1 MPRTIATSLLALLS
15 TGAIAQDAD
24 PARETFLGTISV
36 EGGENP
42 TAPLDGAV
50 ARSSGTTKT
59 GAPIV
64 ETQAS
69 VSVIPR
75 AQIEAQGA
83 ANLAEAVGYT
93 AGIVTENFGAD
104 PRFDSLYL
112 RGFNLENDKF
122 LDGLRLMRSTQF
134 PTSAPSFELYGIE
147 RVEVLKGP
155 ASVLYG
161 AGTPAG
167 LINMIQKRA
176 QADGDF
182 TEVGL
187 GADSN
192 GSLEVFGDANRVVN
206 DQLAYRI
213 TVKSSDTN
221 TDVEEIDNERNYLA
235 ASVSYALSASTELEF
250 MVSMHDDAPQ
260 TPTGVPHAI
269 IGVVDLDRLREFNFG
284 DESVNESDRQMRT
297 LSFGITHEFANGWK
311 LNNTLRYT
319 SHDWDY
325 DNVYV
330 SGGTGTVAERGVI
343 QQRESFESV
352 GTDLRLSGDVLTGS
366 VDHRLVFGL
375 DAMQLTEDASTGF
388 FEFGD
393 IDINN
398 PTYGGAIGA
407 QTYDAQKDIDVTQVG
422 AYVVDEMAM
431 GNLRATLG
439 LRHEWSKQDGQNA
452 TENFE
457 LNTSG
462 TTDLNREDDATTGH
476 LGLGYVWDNGVASYM
491 SYATSYLP
499 QPGADIDGDQ
509 LEPTHG
515 EQLELGVKYEPV
527 AFDGLFTASLFDL
540 RETDRNTSVT
550 EGGVN
555 GVRQIGEIQVRG
567 MELEAVAELEQ
578 GWMVKAA
585 YTYSETEVLDGANE
599 GNELKEV
606 PEHAASLWVSRDMQ
620 GALEGLNVGGGMR
633 YIGTRYADDA
643 NTTELQSV
651 ALFDLGAQYAVGN
664 GFSGQ
669 VNVSNLFDEAYVSGE
684 GPFATFLGDGRRVSA
699 SLSYKW

>member
-15 TGAIAQDAD
+15 TGALAQEAD

-42 TAPLDGAV
+42 TAPLDGSV
-50 ARSSGTTKT
+50 ALSSATTKT
-59 GAPIV
+59 GAPIL
-64 ETQAS
+64 ETQAT

-75 AQIEAQGA
+75 AQMEAQGA
-83 ANLAEAVGYT
+83 TNLAEAVGYT
-93 AGIVTENFGAD
+93 AGIVTENFGGD

-122 LDGLRLMRSTQF
+122 LDGLRLMRSTEF

-182 TEVGL
+182 TEVGM

-206 DQLAYRI
+206 DRLAYRI
-213 TVKSSDTN
+213 TAKSSDIN

-235 ASVSYALSASTELEF
+235 ASVSYALSDATEVEF
-250 MVSMHDDAPQ
+250 MVSMHDDAPES
-260 TPTGVPHAI
+260 PTGVPHAMV
-269 IGVVDLDRLREFNFG
+269 GAVDLDRLHGFNFG
-284 DESVNESDRQMRT
+284 DEATNESDRQMRT
-297 LSFGITHEFANGWK
+297 LSFGVTHEFANGWK

-325 DNVYV
+325 DSVYV
-330 SGGTGTVAERGVI
+330 SGGTANVAERGVI

-352 GTDLRLSGDVLTGS
+352 GTDLRLSGDVMTGS

-375 DAMQLTEDASTGF
+375 DAMRLTEDAWTGF
-388 FEFGD
+388 FEFD
-393 IDINN
+393 DLDINN
-398 PTYGGAIGA
+398 PTTGGTIST
-407 QTYDAQKDIDVTQVG
+407 QTYDAQKDIEVTQVG
-422 AYVVDEMAM
+422 LYAVDELAM

-439 LRHEWSKQDGQNA
+439 LRHEWSEQSGQRLTNYGD
-452 TENFE
+452 
-457 LNTSG
+457 S
-462 TTDLNREDDATTGH
+462 DLDREDDATTGH
-476 LGLGYVWDNGVASYM
+476 LGLGYVWDNGAASYL

-499 QPGADIDGDQ
+499 QPGADIDGAQ
-509 LEPTHG
+509 LEPTRG
-515 EQLELGVKYEPV
+515 EQWEMGVKYEPLDY
-527 AFDGLFTASLFDL
+527 DGLFTAALFDL
-540 RETDRNTSVT
+540 RETDRNTDVE
-550 EGGVN
+550 EGGIS
-555 GVRQIGEIQVRG
+555 GVRQIGEVRVRG
-567 MELEAVAELEQ
+567 MELEAVAEFNQ
-578 GWMVKAA
+578 GWAVKAA
-585 YTYSETEVLDGANE
+585 YTYSDTEVLEGANA
-599 GNELKEV
+599 GNNLKEV
-606 PEHAASLWVSRDMQ
+606 PEHAASLWVSRDIQ

-633 YIGTRYADDA
+633 YIGQRYADNA
-643 NTTELQSV
+643 NTSELQSV
-651 ALFDLGAQYAVGN
+651 ALFDLGAEYAMDN
-664 GFSGQ
+664 GLTGQ
-669 VNVSNLFDEAYVSGE
+669 LNVSNLFDEMYVSSE
-684 GPFATFLGDGRRVSA
+684 GYLASYLGDGRRVSA